1 MPTSS
6 RPTKEMST
14 PPDLVCSHQRDN
26 SELII
31 GMMDFVGKAKWD
43 AWKKLEG
50 TSKDDAK
57 RAYIEHFRMVR
68 SPRFI

>member
-1 MPTSS
+1 
-6 RPTKEMST
+6 MST
-14 PPDLVCSHQRDN
+14 LLDLVSSSQPDRR
-26 SELII
+26 ELIV

-43 AWKKLEG
+43 AWKKVEG

-68 SPRFI
+68 LSRPI

>member
-1 MPTSS
+1 MLTL
-6 RPTKEMST
+6 
-14 PPDLVCSHQRDN
+14 PDLVCSPEIERR
-26 SELII
+26 ELTI

-43 AWKKLEG
+43 AWKKVEG

-68 SPRFI
+68 LFLNHMDIRLMM